1 VNHMCPCT
9 KNFNQMFT
17 SVLMDSSS
25 EMIAKN
31 VMELLDTDVSTST
44 HFFILLVGPF
54 VLNEYPILLLD
65 KSKALLV

>member
-1 VNHMCPCT
+1 MNHMCPCT

>member
-1 VNHMCPCT
+1 
-9 KNFNQMFT
+9 MFT